1 MITGDDIKT
10 AKYIAKSIG
19 ITKVIANTLPENKKD
34 EMYHDCWIH
43 LISGYMQT
51 TGEAAEGK

>member
-1 MITGDDIKT
+1 MKRFRIFKQYTIHR
-10 AKYIAKSIG
+10 
-19 ITKVIANTLPENKKD
+19 ENKKD